1 MERKP
6 ERTATRF
13 RTVVKKIRCI
23 RCPNEFTQASN
34 YRRHLGLVHGVD
46 EQGEPISSDIRQK
59 YVNYSR
65 KKNVRTRTER
75 TEAPT
80 ERQYSQTTDLS
91 AEYVECD
98 QGDTTPL
105 TAENVPNAYIQKRL
119 RLKLPDVRPF
129 HLPNTNE
136 FDRDYKR
143 LQRPIDDIVKTGQS
157 LQLFDMLHDQ
167 SIIDNQKV
175 RECVAA
181 LYKYVNMR
189 KEVPAELDV
198 QSNFTTS
205 TPACMRKPS
214 PSTARRHRRRC
225 QAWTLY

>member
-1 MERKP
+1 MEKTKSIERKP
-6 ERTATRF
+6 ERTATRL

-34 YRRHLGLVHGVD
+34 YGRHLGLVHGVD
-46 EQGEPISSDIRQK
+46 VRGEPISSDIRQK

-65 KKNVRTRTER
+65 KKNVRTPTER

-80 ERQYSQTTDLS
+80 ERKSSQTTDLQ
-91 AEYVECD
+91 AEYVKCD

-105 TAENVPNAYIQKRL
+105 TAENVPKPYIRKRF
-119 RLKLPDVRPF
+119 RSKLFGVRPV
-129 HLPNTNE
+129 H
-136 FDRDYKR
+136 
-143 LQRPIDDIVKTGQS
+143 
-157 LQLFDMLHDQ
+157 LHDQ
-167 SIIDNQKV
+167 SIIDDQKV

-181 LYKYVNMR
+181 LYRYLNLR
-189 KEVPAELDV
+189 KEVPTELDV

-205 TPACMRKPS
+205 TPARMRNPPS
-214 PSTARRHRRRC
+214 PTVRRHRRRC

>member
-1 MERKP
+1 
-6 ERTATRF
+6 
-13 RTVVKKIRCI
+13 
-23 RCPNEFTQASN
+23 
-34 YRRHLGLVHGVD
+34 
-46 EQGEPISSDIRQK
+46 
-59 YVNYSR
+59 VNYSR

-205 TPACMRKPS
+205 TLTCMRKPS
-214 PSTARRHRRRC
+214 PSHRRRC